1 VHPFLVPGAWLLEGN
16 YFPTG
21 KTPQR
26 VSGVTQTR
34 ASEAFPETIEVQGEI
49 RDADDPTSK
58 PVLSTFHLDV
68 VGRQQVRFRMDSI
81 PLGTVLLG
89 RGFYDDAAMALQY
102 ASPDRRILGLRA
114 TPVAARECCVPP
126 ACCWRTGHWSP
137 RGWPSWSASR
147 PVPAS
152 RWLGPLAGDRG
163 GGAD

>member
-1 VHPFLVPGAWLLEGN
+1 MHPFLVPGAWLLEGN

-102 ASPDRRILGLRA
+102 ASPDRRILGFESYTSCGEGVLRTTGVLLA
-114 TPVAARECCVPP
+114 DGALVTSWLAKLERIAAGTR
-126 ACCWRTGHWSP
+126 
-137 RGWPSWSASR
+137 
-147 PVPAS
+147 
-152 RWLGPLAGDRG
+152 
-163 GGAD
+163 